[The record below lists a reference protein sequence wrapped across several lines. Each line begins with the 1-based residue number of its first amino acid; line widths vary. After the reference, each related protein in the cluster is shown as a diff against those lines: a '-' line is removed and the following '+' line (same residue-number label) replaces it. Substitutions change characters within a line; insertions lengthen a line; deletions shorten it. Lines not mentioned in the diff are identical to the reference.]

1 MTIAYIRTYSNK
13 QQTESQK
20 NAIEQFAKAKK
31 IEIDKWL
38 KDAKNSPKGKNRL
51 EDVIKNLQEG
61 DILIVA
67 DVTRLSRK
75 LMEIMHLILLCLE
88 KKVTLYCIK
97 EGYSFEDDVDSKTL
111 AFTFGLVSEIESKL
125 ISARTKEALTASK
138 NKGTKLGRPL
148 GSPKTEFLLSQ
159 KNQIERELKE
169 ETGIEV
175 LDTDELEV
183 INPCLFST
191 PGMTDESNALVK
203 IVLNRDTLTGMSQ
216 DGAEGSECFDGF
228 SFLTKE
234 QAQKILK
241 DGVDEY
247 GIFYSVYTWTALT
260 YFVADMWNR
269 NPIYKCIKK

>member
-75 LMEIMHLILLCLE
+75 LMEIMHLILLCIE

-169 ETGIEV
+169 ENATYA
-175 LDTDELEV
+175 ELADYYKVSLSGFKRFIREIYTEPAFKKEKEKRYR
-183 INPCLFST
+183 INIKRAVRT
-191 PGMTDESNALVK
+191 
-203 IVLNRDTLTGMSQ
+203 
-216 DGAEGSECFDGF
+216 
-228 SFLTKE
+228 
-234 QAQKILK
+234 
-241 DGVDEY
+241 
-247 GIFYSVYTWTALT
+247 
-260 YFVADMWNR
+260 R
-269 NPIYKCIKK
+269 NL

>member
-38 KDAKNSPKGKNRL
+38 KDAKNSSKEKNRL

-75 LMEIMHLILLCLE
+75 LMEIMHLILLCIE
-88 KKVTLYCIK
+88 KKVALYCIK
-97 EGYSFEDDVDSKTL
+97 EGYSFEDNVNSKTL

-159 KNQIERELKE
+159 KSQIERELKE
-169 ETGIEV
+169 ETGLTIDVVKPAYTFTKIRKDYQTVGIGYLASTDDDHVSISFEHT
-175 LDTDELEV
+175 DYKWCSIDELKDYL
-183 INPCLFST
+183 C
-191 PGMTDESNALVK
+191 DE
-203 IVLNRDTLTGMSQ
+203 IYQDIIYTL
-216 DGAEGSECFDGF
+216 
-228 SFLTKE
+228 KE
-234 QAQKILK
+234 
-241 DGVDEY
+241 
-247 GIFYSVYTWTALT
+247 YTS
-260 YFVADMWNR
+260 
-269 NPIYKCIKK
+269 I

>member
-38 KDAKNSPKGKNRL
+38 KDAKNSSKEKNRL

-75 LMEIMHLILLCLE
+75 LMEIMHRKLMEIMHLILLCIE
-88 KKVTLYCIK
+88 KKVALYCIK
-97 EGYSFEDDVDSKTL
+97 EGYSFEDNVNSKTL

-159 KNQIERELKE
+159 KSQIERELKE
-169 ETGIEV
+169 ENATYAELADYYKVSLSGFKRFIRENIPN
-175 LDTDELEV
+175 LPSRRKKKNDTE
-183 INPCLFST
+183 
-191 PGMTDESNALVK
+191 
-203 IVLNRDTLTGMSQ
+203 
-216 DGAEGSECFDGF
+216 
-228 SFLTKE
+228 
-234 QAQKILK
+234 
-241 DGVDEY
+241 
-247 GIFYSVYTWTALT
+247 
-260 YFVADMWNR
+260 
-269 NPIYKCIKK
+269 

>member
-38 KDAKNSPKGKNRL
+38 KDAKNSSKEKNRL

-75 LMEIMHLILLCLE
+75 LMEIMHLILLCIE
-88 KKVTLYCIK
+88 KK
-97 EGYSFEDDVDSKTL
+97 
-111 AFTFGLVSEIESKL
+111 VSEIESKL
-125 ISARTKEALTASK
+125 ISARTKEALTVSK

-159 KNQIERELKE
+159 KSQIERELKE
-169 ETGIEV
+169 ENATYAELADYYKVSLSGFKRFIRENIPN
-175 LDTDELEV
+175 LPSRRKKKNDTE
-183 INPCLFST
+183 
-191 PGMTDESNALVK
+191 
-203 IVLNRDTLTGMSQ
+203 
-216 DGAEGSECFDGF
+216 
-228 SFLTKE
+228 
-234 QAQKILK
+234 
-241 DGVDEY
+241 
-247 GIFYSVYTWTALT
+247 
-260 YFVADMWNR
+260 
-269 NPIYKCIKK
+269 

>member
-38 KDAKNSPKGKNRL
+38 KDAKNSSKEKNRL

-75 LMEIMHLILLCLE
+75 L
-88 KKVTLYCIK
+88 
-97 EGYSFEDDVDSKTL
+97 EGYSFEDNVNSKTL

-125 ISARTKEALTASK
+125 ISARTKEALTVSK

-159 KNQIERELKE
+159 KSQIERELKE
-169 ETGIEV
+169 ENATYAELADYYKVSLSGFKRFIRENIPN
-175 LDTDELEV
+175 LPSRRKKKNDTE
-183 INPCLFST
+183 
-191 PGMTDESNALVK
+191 
-203 IVLNRDTLTGMSQ
+203 
-216 DGAEGSECFDGF
+216 
-228 SFLTKE
+228 
-234 QAQKILK
+234 
-241 DGVDEY
+241 
-247 GIFYSVYTWTALT
+247 
-260 YFVADMWNR
+260 
-269 NPIYKCIKK
+269 

>member
-38 KDAKNSPKGKNRL
+38 KDADGNVCVMTAKNSSKEKNRL

-75 LMEIMHLILLCLE
+75 LMEIMHLILLCIE
-88 KKVTLYCIK
+88 KKVALYCIK
-97 EGYSFEDDVDSKTL
+97 EGYSFEDNVNSKTL

-159 KNQIERELKE
+159 KSQIERELKE
-169 ETGIEV
+169 ENATYAELADYYKVSLSGFKRFIRENIPN
-175 LDTDELEV
+175 LPSRRKKKNDTE
-183 INPCLFST
+183 
-191 PGMTDESNALVK
+191 
-203 IVLNRDTLTGMSQ
+203 
-216 DGAEGSECFDGF
+216 
-228 SFLTKE
+228 
-234 QAQKILK
+234 
-241 DGVDEY
+241 
-247 GIFYSVYTWTALT
+247 
-260 YFVADMWNR
+260 
-269 NPIYKCIKK
+269 

>member
-38 KDAKNSPKGKNRL
+38 KDAKNSSKEKNRL

-75 LMEIMHLILLCLE
+75 LMEIMHLILLCIE
-88 KKVTLYCIK
+88 KKVALYCIK
-97 EGYSFEDDVDSKTL
+97 EGYSFEDNVNSKTL

-148 GSPKTEFLLSQ
+148 GSPKTELGRPLGSPKTEFLLSQ
-159 KNQIERELKE
+159 KSQIERELKE
-169 ETGIEV
+169 ENATYAELADYYKVSLSGFKRFIRENIPN
-175 LDTDELEV
+175 LPSRRKKKNDTE
-183 INPCLFST
+183 
-191 PGMTDESNALVK
+191 
-203 IVLNRDTLTGMSQ
+203 
-216 DGAEGSECFDGF
+216 
-228 SFLTKE
+228 
-234 QAQKILK
+234 
-241 DGVDEY
+241 
-247 GIFYSVYTWTALT
+247 
-260 YFVADMWNR
+260 
-269 NPIYKCIKK
+269 

>member
-20 NAIEQFAKAKK
+20 NVIEQFAKAKK

-75 LMEIMHLILLCLE
+75 LMEIMHLILLCIE

-159 KNQIERELKE
+159 KNQIVYLERA
-169 ETGIEV
+169 V
-175 LDTDELEV
+175 LPENL
-183 INPCLFST
+183 
-191 PGMTDESNALVK
+191 
-203 IVLNRDTLTGMSQ
+203 
-216 DGAEGSECFDGF
+216 
-228 SFLTKE
+228 
-234 QAQKILK
+234 
-241 DGVDEY
+241 
-247 GIFYSVYTWTALT
+247 
-260 YFVADMWNR
+260 
-269 NPIYKCIKK
+269 